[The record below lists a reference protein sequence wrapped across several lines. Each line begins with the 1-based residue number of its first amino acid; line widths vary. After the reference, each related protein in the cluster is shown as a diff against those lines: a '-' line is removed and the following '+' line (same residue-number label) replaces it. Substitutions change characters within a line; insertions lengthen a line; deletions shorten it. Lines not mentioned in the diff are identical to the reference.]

1 MPANLSKMNFSLSIN
16 SINYVNTNSK
26 QQSNIK
32 MTSRLMAPRR
42 FSLFNNMLVSGGKCG
57 SCGKK

>member
-1 MPANLSKMNFSLSIN
+1 MPENLSKMNFSLSIT
-16 SINYVNTNSK
+16 SVNYVNANTKS
-26 QQSNIK
+26 QSNVK
-32 MTSRLMAPRR
+32 MTSRLMAPSR